1 MTEPARPKQHW
12 IPAVVLGGFSA
23 DVDRPKPRDRR
34 LHVQYRSQGAPRIT
48 GAKNLAYVRGLYDW
62 DGESPPL
69 NIDALD
75 DTFNPYERRLP
86 EAFRQVAASS
96 GLMLFEPWIRT
107 LVPYVAGLTVR
118 APHFLAGHRDDYPLL
133 QLQMSRW
140 IEMTRAVAPLMA
152 ADWYLL
158 EALAD
163 CRFVINDR
171 GFAWASDQPNS
182 RVGLLVPITARYAL
196 VVFPCAER
204 LIARLNPAGVWL
216 TALPQMAMTAE
227 GVAGANAAIARD
239 AVSWYA
245 GAEPEDIADLTF
257 GEPDLDCSAIGY
269 TWPDRGRLGTHDQD
283 WSAAMRYAGF
293 SLGEGDWQPFGIL
306 SSIEPGVRPLSTPQG
321 LALHISFLQS
331 EDPARAEPE
340 PEGS

>member
-1 MTEPARPKQHW
+1 M
-12 IPAVVLGGFSA
+12 
-23 DVDRPKPRDRR
+23 
-34 LHVQYRSQGAPRIT
+34 
-48 GAKNLAYVRGLYDW
+48 
-62 DGESPPL
+62 
-69 NIDALD
+69 
-75 DTFNPYERRLP
+75 
-86 EAFRQVAASS
+86 
-96 GLMLFEPWIRT
+96 
-107 LVPYVAGLTVR
+107 PYVAGLTVR

-204 LIARLNPAGVWL
+204 LIAGLNPAGVWL

-245 GAEPEDIADLTF
+245 GAEPEDIAGLTF
-257 GEPDLDCSAIGY
+257 GEPDLDCSRLDTPGRIGGGWGR
-269 TWPDRGRLGTHDQD
+269 TIKIGQRRCATPVSHWGRVIGNRSESCPRSSRASAHCRRRRVLLSISASCSRRTRPARNRNLKGPDRN
-283 WSAAMRYAGF
+283 
-293 SLGEGDWQPFGIL
+293 
-306 SSIEPGVRPLSTPQG
+306 RPS
-321 LALHISFLQS
+321 
-331 EDPARAEPE
+331 
-340 PEGS
+340 